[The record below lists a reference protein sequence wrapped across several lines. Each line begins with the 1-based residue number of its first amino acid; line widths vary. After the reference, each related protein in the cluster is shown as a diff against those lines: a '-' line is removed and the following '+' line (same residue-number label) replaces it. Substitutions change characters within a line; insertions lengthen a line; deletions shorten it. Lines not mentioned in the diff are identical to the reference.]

1 MKFSGIIIALITT
14 IVVVKGNWL
23 AALQPAILG
32 FGGVLMAAL
41 SQEEVT
47 DIDVNS
53 LDWSGLRKWIPFLKT
68 PAEPKTADP
77 LPAAE
82 EKEKKKKREV
92 KTKVKKENG

>member
-1 MKFSGIIIALITT
+1 
-14 IVVVKGNWL
+14 
-23 AALQPAILG
+23 
-32 FGGVLMAAL
+32 MAAL

-47 DIDVNS
+47 DMDVNS
-53 LDWSGLRKWIPFLKT
+53 LDWSGLRKWIPFLKE

-82 EKEKKKKREV
+82 EKEKKKKKREV